1 MQRRVT
7 EGGRAA
13 GCADPDPGPARTQKW
28 PTAVWEKAAA
38 MTEARRFTGSIAA
51 VFPTYNDEGNMRSI
65 TARLRS
71 ALPGADKGIRRGHA
85 ATGIHNG
92 GLE

>member
-7 EGGRAA
+7 EGGRTA
-13 GCADPDPGPARTQKW
+13 GCADPDPGPARRQKW

-38 MTEARRFTGSIAA
+38 MTEARRFTGRIAV

-65 TARLRS
+65 RTRLRS
-71 ALPGADKGIRRGHA
+71 ALAAADKGIRRGHA
-85 ATGIHNG
+85 ATGISSG
-92 GLE
+92 GLG